1 MSRVSV
7 STFVGNEFI
16 LPKQQVAAAMPA
28 SASPGG
34 HMPIFN
40 VLGDINL
47 DFEDNQRDVQPQKS
61 HQHKLWHW
69 LSQHWLGVFGVLFLG
84 IGALS
89 IYLAGMY
96 WSQPYTIDAPAQSS
110 QISVPAIPL
119 KGPNAAVKKSD
130 TEAYINKI
138 ATQPINITINGKTI
152 AVNSDTIKSW
162 LQTTVDKK
170 TGVTYVHVNQHAVD
184 EAIAGAGVPYI
195 KSPTDQI
202 VMTSADGSTRI
213 LTPGRNGTKIGDT
226 SSLSK
231 ALGAQLLSGKGMN
244 MDLPVI
250 TEKFAVATA
259 ATIAKM
265 IEVNVTTK
273 QMYLYDNGVLTKQ
286 YPISAGAPETPTPIG
301 QYKIYQKLTIQD
313 MRGYNVNGTKYFQPN
328 VRWINYFLPGGYAIH
343 GNYWRPQSWFGA
355 INSSH
360 GCVSLPDTQAKEV
373 YDWAPIGTTVI
384 THY

>member
-7 STFVGNEFI
+7 STLVGNEFI

-47 DFEDNQRDVQPQKS
+47 DFENHEHPVKTHHRS
-61 HQHKLWHW
+61 LWKW
-69 LSQHWLGVFGVLFLG
+69 LSHHWLGVFGVLFLFV
-84 IGALS
+84 GALS
-89 IYLAGMY
+89 IYLGGIY
-96 WSQPYTIDAPAQSS
+96 WSQPYAIDPTMQLSKSS
-110 QISVPAIPL
+110 SFAVPA
-119 KGPNAAVKKSD
+119 KGPNAAMKTS
-130 TEAYINKI
+130 EADEFINKV
-138 ATQPINITINGKTI
+138 AAQPIIISVNGKNI

-162 LQTTVDKK
+162 LQVTPDKK
-170 TGVTYVHVNQHAVD
+170 TGTTYVHVNQHAVD
-184 EAIAGAGVPYI
+184 EAIAGAGVSYI

-202 VMTSADGSTRI
+202 VLTTADGYSRV

-226 SSLSK
+226 SNLSK
-231 ALGAQLLSGKGMN
+231 QLGAQLLSAKGMN
-244 MDLPVI
+244 MELPVI
-250 TEKFAVATA
+250 TEKYGTA
-259 ATIAKM
+259 AASTIAKL
-265 IEVNVTTK
+265 IEVNVSTK
-273 QMYLYDNGVLTKQ
+273 QMYLYDNGQLTKQ

-301 QYKIYQKLTIQD
+301 QFKIYQKLTIQD

-328 VRWINYFLPGGYAIH
+328 VRWVNYFLPGGYAIH

-360 GCVSLPDTQAKEV
+360 GCVSLPDDQAKEV

-384 THY
+384 THF